1 MKYDKRGKHPNSLR
15 NLKPRRKGQ
24 PSLNPDGRR
33 GKGKVGKV
41 PTVLDDPAWQAY
53 VRKIERD
60 AKWLDR
66 LMRKNIGCSLDQADR
81 MLRKR

>member
-1 MKYDKRGKHPNSLR
+1 MKRFYKWGCHPNSLA
-15 NLKPRRKGQ
+15 NLRPRRRGQ
-24 PSLNPDGRR
+24 ASLNPYGRR
-33 GKGKVGKV
+33 GKPVF
-41 PTVLDDPAWQAY
+41 TESILDDPQWQAY
-53 VRKIERD
+53 VNKCRRD